1 MKYCNSLFIF
11 TCIILCCKSFAS
23 TYVGQTNGSFR
34 VDESGSA
41 SYSIPLNIPAGIAG
55 VQPQLGFSYSSNS
68 GDGLMGRG
76 WNFSGASA
84 ISRCAKNLTLDK
96 VQDNISHS
104 ANDRLCLNGQRL
116 VTWGNQHDKNL
127 SNYSYW
133 NAGKYHTEIDNF
145 SVVKAHGNTSQ
156 GPAAF
161 TVETKS
167 GEVHY
172 YGLASS
178 VSGNDSIGQPMNIA
192 LKVYGG
198 GNESSSDAFVNAG
211 SANIAKTWAL
221 KAIKDVKGNY
231 IVFRYTEDAVKGEHY
246 LKEVHYTGRTDGKSP
261 FARVILNYIDNP
273 KIFVG
278 WSAGTPISMRKMLD
292 SVTVYQDH
300 EVFRHYALN
309 YFTSAVLEEKNYL
322 ESIQEC
328 TDKNLTNC
336 LPATT
341 FSWQKPAEKSTSFTW
356 ETEPETGYR
365 YEVAVTESFAPFSN
379 YPSTKGRST
388 NRDYNQIID
397 LNGDGYS
404 DIVYTSG
411 SYWYASFGP
420 SYSSN
425 TQLTNTGV
433 AKKEYAQTIDYNGD
447 GQRDLLVANS
457 ETSNWMIISFV
468 PSVNVVEGCETETG
482 FEHICDSHVQNSR
495 ITLVNTGVRATGLE
509 GNVQVAD
516 VDGDGLEDI
525 VFRKNGHLEAYLN
538 NDGNGSFLHDS
549 SISNLSD
556 SSSKTFE
563 GNITRKTANIKT
575 ASGIDV
581 NGDGRTDLVI
591 KIGTM
596 SGSCNLNSYLDSKYD
611 CESIG
616 GVWTVENTSQY
627 KLLVSDGSNYSDK
640 QTLGNYKTVK
650 AADLNGDG
658 YTDIMYQL
666 GSRWYY
672 RLSNGIEFLS
682 PQSTNFNTS
691 DALSH
696 MMYFID
702 LNSDGR
708 ADVLHPTSSTNWHV
722 MLSRPSTSANRVIF
736 EKRGTKS
743 VDKNAAVRFGDMNA
757 DGKLDLLT
765 STNDNGWK
773 TYLASNPNQKDH
785 VIDKITSGWGVE
797 TNISYKNITNTEV
810 YFRQNSSFNVN
821 SDYFSPKAA
830 FYVVD
835 NVNTQTTNNNSVSVS
850 YQYGGLLLHKKGRGL
865 LGFEALRTTDNQSGI
880 VTETAYHQHWP
891 YTGMPLSTLQMKDNV
906 ILSLSS
912 NELKQLGTASGGI
925 MPYIYSNTDKS
936 NSLGSDNNQY
946 KISTTKNVFAYDIF
960 GNVKAST
967 VSVADVDNSQNKLI
981 TTTTNTY
988 GSSTLYQQKGRLTH
1002 STVNKKLYQ
1011 DGFLNSDIS
1020 RQSSFDY
1027 YAGSLLLKS
1036 SIISPESNKTKQ
1048 TTTYVYDPAG
1058 NKIEVWSTAAKNSI
1072 GSSFETRK
1080 SYTTFDS
1087 RYRYIASVKNHVNET
1102 TSFTYNGVSASSVTG
1117 LIDYADT
1124 TDTNGVKSRK
1134 YQNLLGQVTQ
1144 SRLYGKA
1151 QINSYTYQ
1159 DYCANTSCANTDAF
1173 IRISALA
1180 DGKAEKQKFL
1190 DAWGREIES
1199 RVKLQDG
1206 SWRVSKT
1213 TYDQQ
1218 GRVKRNYEPGK
1229 NSASS
1234 YYSEPTYDALGR
1246 VISNRQANGGFI
1258 EMAQYGKQSFTTN
1271 AKGQQ
1276 TETVKNYLGQTSSV
1290 FDTIGNELR
1299 YQYNAYG
1306 QLLYVNAINRSGIEN
1321 TRTTNT
1327 YDTYGNK
1334 LTTDDQ
1340 DKGLW
1345 RYSYSGFGE
1354 LLSQT
1359 DAQSQTVSF
1368 SYDILGR
1375 KVRRYDASG
1384 TVCWDI
1390 GNNNDKAIYSVGK
1403 LKKLR
1408 YFEGQNQPCSTTST
1422 PSYQQSQTYYSYG
1435 LPYQQTLKVDGA
1447 NYTSSTTYD
1456 NYHRVYSQSYP
1467 AKNFTI
1473 RNVYQN
1479 GYITKQLNH
1488 RTGRVYRHVESVNG
1502 RGQATAIKYGNGTS
1516 ESRSYQDST
1525 GWLKSLDA
1533 NSGLLTLHGF
1543 DYDYDT
1549 IGNLTDRDV
1558 FFGIGNSSNFAEHYS
1573 YDDLNRI
1580 THRSIAI
1587 SNAGD
1592 GTGVDPVEPIDPID
1606 PCEGSGG
1613 NNLLLS
1619 QSMMS
1624 ATSGVNKNF
1633 AIPGPVLPPVCLL
1646 GTSGNNS
1653 TSDNTNNQYY
1663 QLPSSYRMNE
1673 SYRYD
1678 DWGNITYK
1686 QNTGYYKYD
1695 TNKTNRLLGV
1705 YQYSNFTGQQ
1715 SYNFD
1720 YDDNGNVEND
1730 GKRTS
1735 DYTNFDKPY
1744 LITQDTSKTAFSYGP
1759 NREVYKRVDTRAGKQ
1774 TKTLYLGG
1782 YEQVKLPSGVIEH
1795 KFYFGNVV
1803 ITERS
1808 NNANDEFYLHKDHQG
1823 STTSITN
1830 ASGMVVQQFIYDP
1843 WGKQYNVHS
1852 NSIFSAYSSPGVS
1865 QGYTSHK
1872 MINDMDIIHMNGRTY
1887 NVALGRFMQA
1897 DPNIQAP
1904 LNMQNYNRYGYVL
1917 NNPMSM
1923 TDPSGYFFNKLFKKL
1938 NKLLGKFAPLFSIG
1952 LSILAPWGAGFW
1964 ASVGTGFIAGGIAT
1978 GSLRGALVGAF
1989 TAGAFHGVGTTFEGF
2004 GKLTLGLKAAKVL
2017 AHGLV
2022 GGISSVLSGGKFG
2035 HGFASAGLTQA
2046 FSGAIDKIGGRIG
2059 NITSGSYFSTANR
2072 ALRIV
2077 ASAVVGGTTSHITGG
2092 KFANGAITGAFS
2104 RGFNDEAHFTSVQE
2118 SWSTSFWKSMPS
2130 IPQGVVDFTSGFG
2143 DVVSFGGT
2151 KALREFM
2158 GTNSAVNFDS
2168 GYYTLGEFS
2177 GVLHSASIA
2186 GMGTMAKAIYQPQY
2200 WGRLRNA
2207 GFMSNS
2213 MLGAGV
2219 FSNYLNDN
2227 RSVATANSA
2236 MALSLTAFS
2245 FIPHGGR
2252 LMAGFFSPNIAG
2264 TSFLASKMY
2273 GQKE

>member
-1 MKYCNSLFIF
+1 MKCRISLLLLFL
-11 TCIILCCKSFAS
+11 TSLSVNSFAS

-41 SYSIPLNIPAGIAG
+41 TYSIPLNIPAGIAG

-76 WNFSGASA
+76 WSLSGASA
-84 ISRCAKNLTLDK
+84 ISRCAKNLTSDNE
-96 VQDNISHS
+96 QGNISHS

-116 VTWGNQHDKNL
+116 VTWGNQHNKNL
-127 SNYSYW
+127 SNNSYW
-133 NAGKYHTEIDNF
+133 AAGKYHTEIDNF
-145 SVVKAHGNTSQ
+145 SIVTAHGNTSQ
-156 GPAAF
+156 GPSAF

-167 GEVHY
+167 GEIHY
-172 YGLASS
+172 YGLASN
-178 VSGNDSIGQPMNIA
+178 VTGNDSMGQPMTIG
-192 LKVYGG
+192 LKIYGG
-198 GNESSSDAFVNAG
+198 ASESSSDAFVNAG
-211 SANIAKTWAL
+211 NANLAKAWAL

-231 IVFRYTEDAVKGEHY
+231 IVFRYHEDTVKGEHY

-261 FARVILNYIDNP
+261 FARVLLNYIDNP
-273 KIFVG
+273 KLFVG
-278 WSAGTPISMRKMLD
+278 WSVGSPVSMSKLLD

-300 EVFRHYALN
+300 EVYRHYALD
-309 YFTSAVLEEKNYL
+309 YFTSSVLEEKNYL
-322 ESIQEC
+322 EAIQEC
-328 TDKNLTNC
+328 TDKNKYNC
-336 LPATT
+336 LPATM
-341 FSWQKPAEKSTSFTW
+341 FGWQKPAEKSTSYIW
-356 ETEPETGYR
+356 RTEPETGYR
-365 YEVAVTESFAPFSN
+365 YKVAVTENFAPFN
-379 YPSTKGRST
+379 EYPSTKGRSD
-388 NRDYNQIID
+388 NRDYNHVID

-411 SYWYASFGP
+411 SYWYASLGP
-420 SYSSN
+420 SYTN
-425 TQLTNTGV
+425 NIRLTSTGV
-433 AKKEYAQTIDYNGD
+433 SKKAYAKTIDYNGD

-457 ETSNWMIISFV
+457 ETSNWMIISYV
-468 PSVNVVEGCETETG
+468 PSINLVEGCETEAG
-482 FEHICDSHVQNSR
+482 YEHVCHPFTQNSNL
-495 ITLVNTGVRATGLE
+495 TVVNTGVRATGLE
-509 GNVQVAD
+509 GNAQVAD

-538 NDGNGSFLHDS
+538 NGGNGSFIHDS
-549 SISNLSD
+549 SISNLSS
-556 SSSKTFE
+556 SSSKFFE

-591 KIGTM
+591 KVGTR
-596 SGSCNLNSYLDSKYD
+596 SGYCNLNSFIDTKYD
-611 CESIG
+611 CESIQ
-616 GVWTVENTSQY
+616 GVWTVENTSTY
-627 KLLVSDGSNYSDK
+627 KLLVSDGSNYNDK

-658 YTDIMYQL
+658 YTDIMYQK

-682 PQSTNFNTS
+682 QQSTSFNTS

-696 MMYFID
+696 MMHFID

-708 ADVLHPTSSTNWHV
+708 ADVLYPTSSTHWQV
-722 MLSRPSTSANRVIF
+722 MLSRPSTSADRVIF
-736 EKRGTKS
+736 EKRGTKT

-773 TYLASNPNQKDH
+773 TYLASNPNRKDH

-797 TNISYKNITNTEV
+797 TAISYKNITDSEV
-810 YFRQNSSFNVN
+810 YFRQNSSFNAN

-835 NVNTQTTNNNSVSVS
+835 NVNTQTKTNSNVSVS

-880 VTETAYHQHWP
+880 VTETAYHQQWP
-891 YTGMPLSTLQMKDNV
+891 FTGMPLSTLQMKDNV
-906 ILSLSS
+906 ILSSS
-912 NELKQLGTASGGI
+912 KNELKQRGTASGGL
-925 MPYIYSNTDKS
+925 MPYVYSSTDKS
-936 NSLGSDNNQY
+936 NILGSDDNSY
-946 KISTTKNVFAYDIF
+946 EISTTESVFTYDNF
-960 GNVKAST
+960 GNVKTSIVT
-967 VSVADVDNSQNKLI
+967 VSDAENSQNKLI

-988 GSSTLYQQKGRLTH
+988 GSSVLYQQKGRLTH

-1011 DGFLNSDIS
+1011 NSSLNSNIS

-1027 YAGSLLLKS
+1027 YAGSFLLKS
-1036 SIISPESNKTKQ
+1036 STISPENNKTKH
-1048 TTTYVYDPAG
+1048 TTAYVYDPAG
-1058 NKIEVWSTAAKNSI
+1058 NKIETWSTAAKNSV

-1080 SYTTFDS
+1080 SYTNYGS
-1087 RYRYIASVKNHVNET
+1087 RYRYISSVKNHLNESAT
-1102 TSFTYNGVSASSVTG
+1102 FTYNGVSASSVTG

-1124 TDTNGVKSRK
+1124 TDANGIKSRK

-1159 DYCANTSCANTDAF
+1159 DYCANTSCANTYAF
-1173 IRISALA
+1173 VRMRALA
-1180 DGKAEKQKFL
+1180 DGKPEKQKFL

-1246 VISNRQANGGFI
+1246 VTSNRQANGGFV

-1271 AKGQQ
+1271 AKGQR

-1306 QLLYVNAINRSGIEN
+1306 QLLNVRAINRSNIN
-1321 TRTTNT
+1321 SLRTTNT
-1327 YDTYGNK
+1327 YGAYGEK
-1334 LTTDDQ
+1334 LTTNDQ

-1345 RYSYSGFGE
+1345 RYSYSGFNE

-1384 TVCWDI
+1384 TVCWDM
-1390 GNNNDKAIYSVGK
+1390 GNNNDRATYSVGK
-1403 LKKLR
+1403 LKTLR
-1408 YFEGQNQPCSTTST
+1408 YFEGQNQSCSTTSS

-1447 NYTSSTTYD
+1447 NYTSAATYD
-1456 NYHRVYSQSYP
+1456 NYHRVYTQSYP
-1467 AKNFTI
+1467 AKNFTVRKI
-1473 RNVYQN
+1473 YQN
-1479 GYITKQLNH
+1479 GYMTKQLNH
-1488 RTGRVYRHVESVNG
+1488 RTGRVYQHVESVNG
-1502 RGQATAIKYGNGTS
+1502 RGQATAVKYGNGTS
-1516 ESRSYQDST
+1516 ESRSYQAST
-1525 GWLKSLDA
+1525 GWLKGLDA
-1533 NSGLLTLHGF
+1533 NSGILTLHGF

-1558 FFGIGNSSNFAEHYS
+1558 FFGVGSSSNFAEHYS
-1573 YDDLNRI
+1573 YDDLNRV
-1580 THRSIAI
+1580 TRRSIAI
-1587 SNAGD
+1587 SNAGG
-1592 GTGVDPVEPIDPID
+1592 GTGLDPVDPID
-1606 PCEGSGG
+1606 PTDPCDGSGG
-1613 NNLLLS
+1613 GNLLLS
-1619 QSMMS
+1619 QSMMKV
-1624 ATSGVNKNF
+1624 TSGVNKGF
-1633 AIPGPVLPPVCLL
+1633 AIPGPTPPPECLL
-1646 GTSGNNS
+1646 SAQVNTVNAS

-1673 SYRYD
+1673 NYRYD

-1695 TNKTNRLLGV
+1695 ANKTNRLLGV

-1715 SYNFD
+1715 SYNLS
-1720 YDDNGNVEND
+1720 YDNNGNVKND

-1759 NREVYKRVDTRAGKQ
+1759 NREVYKRLDTRGGKQ

-1795 KFYFGNVV
+1795 KFYVGNVV

-1852 NSIFSAYSSPGVS
+1852 NGIFSAYSSPGIS
-1865 QGYTSHK
+1865 RGYTGHK
-1872 MINDMDIIHMNGRTY
+1872 MVNDMDIIHMNGRTY

-1897 DPNIQAP
+1897 DPHIQAP
-1904 LNMQNYNRYGYVL
+1904 SNSQSYNRYAYVL
-1917 NNPMSM
+1917 NNPMSY
-1923 TDPSGYFFNKLFKKL
+1923 TDPSGYFFKAI
-1938 NKLLGKFAPLFSIG
+1938 GKFLKKNWRTIAAIAASYVTFGLATGAWTFAAASNLGAAALIG
-1952 LSILAPWGAGFW
+1952 GGAAAGFVSG
-1964 ASVGTGFIAGGIAT
+1964 AIST
-1978 GSLRGALVGAF
+1978 GSLRGALQGAF
-1989 TAGAFHGVGTTFEGF
+1989 SGALFGAIGGAGLGKFGAFVASGV
-2004 GKLTLGLKAAKVL
+2004 A
-2017 AHGLV
+2017 
-2022 GGISSVLSGGKFG
+2022 GGVMSDLQGGKFG
-2035 HGFASAGLTQA
+2035 HGFISAGVGAVAGGA
-2046 FSGAIDKIGGRIG
+2046 FGKAPMARIIG
-2059 NITSGSYFSTANR
+2059 
-2072 ALRIV
+2072 
-2077 ASAVVGGTTSHITGG
+2077 SAVVGGTLSKITGG
-2092 KFANGAITGAFS
+2092 KFANGALTAAF
-2104 RGFNDEAHFTSVQE
+2104 AA
-2118 SWSTSFWKSMPS
+2118 
-2130 IPQGVVDFTSGFG
+2130 
-2143 DVVSFGGT
+2143 
-2151 KALREFM
+2151 ALRSDW
-2158 GTNSAVNFDS
+2158 GTSKQKAVPEHLQKLFNSGNAADRQKAIDESIKHYGINMDGVKSVKYDPSLAGDGITSKS
-2168 GYYTLGEFS
+2168 GHVTIGRAAFTRSVGWLGSTLGHEIEVHFQAQAQK
-2177 GVLHSASIA
+2177 GNWWTDEQ
-2186 GMGTMAKAIYQPQY
+2186 GTAIQEVQAYDYELQ
-2200 WGRLRNA
+2200 NA
-2207 GFMSNS
+2207 ARFGLNISEINAINGIYKPPYYDS
-2213 MLGAGV
+2213 
-2219 FSNYLNDN
+2219 LNDAN
-2227 RSVATANSA
+2227 KARAATGDYS
-2236 MALSLTAFS
+2236 SYS
-2245 FIPHGGR
+2245 R
-2252 LMAGFFSPNIAG
+2252 
-2264 TSFLASKMY
+2264 
-2273 GQKE
+2273 

>member
-1 MKYCNSLFIF
+1 MKYGNSFFIF
-11 TCIILCCKSFAS
+11 TCIILCFNSFAS

-41 SYSIPLNIPAGIAG
+41 TYSIPLNIPAGIAG
-55 VQPQLGFSYSSNS
+55 VQPQLGFSYNSNS

-84 ISRCAKNLTLDK
+84 ISRCAKNLTLDNE
-96 VQDNISHS
+96 QGNISHS

-116 VTWGNQHDKNL
+116 VTWGNQHDKNI
-127 SNYSYW
+127 SNNSYW
-133 NAGKYHTEIDNF
+133 AAGKYHTEIDNF

-167 GEVHY
+167 GEILY

-178 VSGNDSIGQPMNIA
+178 VTGSDSMGLPMNIG

-211 SANIAKTWAL
+211 SRNIAKAWAL

-231 IVFRYTEDAVKGEHY
+231 IVFRYFEDTVNGEHY

-261 FARVILNYIDNP
+261 FARVLLNYNDNP

-278 WSAGTPISMRKMLD
+278 WSVGTPISMSKMLD
-292 SVTVYQDH
+292 SVTIYQDH

-328 TDKNLTNC
+328 TDTNLTNC

-356 ETEPETGYR
+356 KTEPETGYR
-365 YEVAVTESFAPFSN
+365 YKVAVTESFAPFN
-379 YPSTKGRST
+379 KYPSTKGRSA

-411 SYWYASFGP
+411 SYWYASLGP
-420 SYSSN
+420 YYTSN
-425 TQLTNTGV
+425 IRLTNTGV
-433 AKKEYAQTIDYNGD
+433 SKKAYAQTIDYNGD

-457 ETSNWMIISFV
+457 ETSNWMIISYV
-468 PSVNVVEGCETETG
+468 PSVNLVDGCETEAG
-482 FEHICDSHVQNSR
+482 YEHVCHPFTQNSNL
-495 ITLVNTGVRATGLE
+495 TVVNTGVRATGLE
-509 GNVQVAD
+509 GNAQVAD

-538 NDGNGSFLHDS
+538 NGGNGSFIHDN
-549 SISNLSD
+549 SISNLSS
-556 SSSKTFE
+556 SSSKAFE

-591 KIGTM
+591 KVGTR
-596 SGSCNLNSYLDSKYD
+596 SGYCNLNGFIDTKYD
-611 CESIG
+611 CESIQ
-616 GVWTVENTSQY
+616 GVWTVESTSTY

-658 YTDIMYQL
+658 YTDIMFQQ

-682 PQSTNFNTS
+682 PQTTSFNTS

-708 ADVLHPTSSTNWHV
+708 ADVLYPTSSTNWHV
-722 MLSRPSTSANRVIF
+722 ILSRPSTSANRVIF
-736 EKRGTKS
+736 EKRGTKT

-757 DGKLDLLT
+757 DGKIDLLT

-773 TYLASNPNQKDH
+773 TYLASNPNRKDH

-797 TNISYKNITNTEV
+797 TEISYKNITDSEV
-810 YFRQNSSFNVN
+810 YFRQNSSFNTN

-835 NVNTQTTNNNSVSVS
+835 DVNTQTTTNSNVSVS

-880 VTETAYHQHWP
+880 VTETAYHQQWP
-891 YTGMPLSTLQMKDNV
+891 FTGMPLSTLQMKDNV
-906 ILSLSS
+906 ILSSS
-912 NELKQLGTASGGI
+912 KNELKQRGTVSGGL
-925 MPYIYSNTDKS
+925 MPYVYSSTDKS

-946 KISTTKNVFAYDIF
+946 EISTTESAFTYDTF
-960 GNVKAST
+960 GNVKTSIVT
-967 VSVADVDNSQNKLI
+967 VSDAENSQNKLI

-988 GSSTLYQQKGRLTH
+988 GSSVLYQQKGRLTH

-1011 DGFLNSDIS
+1011 NSSLNSNIS

-1036 SIISPESNKTKQ
+1036 SIISPENNKTKQ
-1048 TTTYVYDPAG
+1048 TTRYIYDNAG
-1058 NKIEVWSTAAKNSI
+1058 NKIEAWSTAAK
-1072 GSSFETRK
+1072 SSTGTNFETRK
-1080 SYTTFDS
+1080 SFTTFDS
-1087 RYRYIASVKNHVNET
+1087 RYRYVLSVKNHLNEA
-1102 TSFTYNGVSASSVTG
+1102 TSFTYNGVSANTVKG

-1124 TDTNGVKSRK
+1124 TDANGIRSRK

-1151 QINSYTYQ
+1151 QIKSYTYQ
-1159 DYCANTSCANTDAF
+1159 DYCANTNCANSDAF
-1173 IRISALA
+1173 LRIRTLA
-1180 DGKAEKQKFL
+1180 DGQTEKQKFI
-1190 DAWGREIES
+1190 DAWGREVET

-1234 YYSEPTYDALGR
+1234 YYSEPTYDAIGR
-1246 VISNRQANGGFI
+1246 VISNRQANGGFV
-1258 EMAQYGKQSFTTN
+1258 EMEQYGKQSFTIN
-1271 AKGQQ
+1271 AKGQR

-1306 QLLYVNAINRSGIEN
+1306 QLLNVRGINRSNIN
-1321 TRTTNT
+1321 SLRTTNT
-1327 YDTYGNK
+1327 YGTYGVK
-1334 LTTDDQ
+1334 LTTNDQ

-1390 GNNNDKAIYSVGK
+1390 GNNNDNATYRVGK
-1403 LKKLR
+1403 LKTLR
-1408 YFEGQNQPCSTTST
+1408 YFEGQNQSCSTTST

-1435 LPYQQTLKVDGA
+1435 LPYQQILKVDGV
-1447 NYTSSTTYD
+1447 NYTSTTTYD
-1456 NYHRVYSQSYP
+1456 NYHRVYTQSYP

-1473 RNVYQN
+1473 RNTYQN
-1479 GYITKQLNH
+1479 GYLTKQLNH
-1488 RTGRVYRHVESVNG
+1488 RTGRVYQHIESVNG

-1516 ESRSYQDST
+1516 ESRGYQAST

-1533 NSGLLTLHGF
+1533 NSGILTLHGF

-1558 FFGIGNSSNFAEHYS
+1558 FFGVGSSSNFAEHYT
-1573 YDDLNRI
+1573 YDDLNRVI
-1580 THRSIAI
+1580 RRSIAI

-1592 GTGVDPVEPIDPID
+1592 GTGLDPVDPID
-1606 PCEGSGG
+1606 PTDPCDGSGG
-1613 NNLLLS
+1613 GNLLLS
-1619 QSMMS
+1619 HSMMS
-1624 ATSGVNKNF
+1624 ATSGINKSF
-1633 AIPGPVLPPVCLL
+1633 ALPVPGPVPPPECSLSTQVN
-1646 GTSGNNS
+1646 TVNAS

-1663 QLPSSYRMNE
+1663 QLPSRYRMNE
-1673 SYRYD
+1673 NYKYD

-1715 SYNFD
+1715 TYNLSYDN
-1720 YDDNGNVEND
+1720 NGNVKND

-1759 NREVYKRVDTRAGKQ
+1759 SREVYKRVDTREGKQ

-1795 KFYFGNVV
+1795 KFYVGNVV

-1852 NSIFSAYSSPGVS
+1852 NGIFSAYSSPGIS
-1865 QGYTSHK
+1865 KGYTGHK
-1872 MINDMDIIHMNGRTY
+1872 MVNDMDIIHMNGRTY
-1887 NVALGRFMQA
+1887 NVVLGRFMQA
-1897 DPNIQAP
+1897 DPHIQAP
-1904 LNMQNYNRYGYVL
+1904 THLQNYNRYAYVL

-1923 TDPSGYFFNKLFKKL
+1923 TDPSGYFFTKLGKKLFRGLIKTSVKIFGAEL
-1938 NKLLGKFAPLFSIG
+1938 TNFAGSVFFSWAG
-1952 LSILAPWGAGFW
+1952 LAPGAGYWSYNFTR
-1964 ASVGTGFIAGGIAT
+1964 AMGGT
-1978 GSLRGALVGAF
+1978 SSGALKGAITATASAIAFNTVGAQ
-1989 TAGAFHGVGTTFEGF
+1989 TAAGSFENM
-2004 GKLTLGLKAAKVL
+2004 LGNAV
-2017 AHGLV
+2017 V
-2022 GGISSVLSGGKFG
+2022 GGIMSDLQGGKFG
-2035 HGFASAGLTQA
+2035 HGFWAAGLPAGLKGKYGDFGIGTSA
-2046 FSGAIDKIGGRIG
+2046 DLKPFRVMIAAVIGG
-2059 NITSGSYFSTANR
+2059 TASV
-2072 ALRIV
+2072 I
-2077 ASAVVGGTTSHITGG
+2077 SGG
-2092 KFANGAITGAFS
+2092 KFANGAITGAYTQLFNAEKATSKVEDAILLFMKNTGIS
-2104 RGFNDEAHFTSVQE
+2104 RDGVNALIQLGDSINKLAEGAQNATNFKVMVTSMNINE
-2118 SWSTSFWKSMPS
+2118 LKSLSMALGVSKNTISMGLQYQNGDLLKIELQRLYTHSHIRETLGNVVSAVKSAQTAIYIDPMLRIVPKWIS
-2130 IPQGVVDFTSGFG
+2130 IPYQASQ
-2143 DVVSFGGT
+2143 
-2151 KALREFM
+2151 
-2158 GTNSAVNFDS
+2158 
-2168 GYYTLGEFS
+2168 YPPGE
-2177 GVLHSASIA
+2177 
-2186 GMGTMAKAIYQPQY
+2186 
-2200 WGRLRNA
+2200 
-2207 GFMSNS
+2207 
-2213 MLGAGV
+2213 
-2219 FSNYLNDN
+2219 
-2227 RSVATANSA
+2227 
-2236 MALSLTAFS
+2236 
-2245 FIPHGGR
+2245 
-2252 LMAGFFSPNIAG
+2252 
-2264 TSFLASKMY
+2264 
-2273 GQKE
+2273 

>member
-1 MKYCNSLFIF
+1 M
-11 TCIILCCKSFAS
+11 
-23 TYVGQTNGSFR
+23 
-34 VDESGSA
+34 
-41 SYSIPLNIPAGIAG
+41 
-55 VQPQLGFSYSSNS
+55 
-68 GDGLMGRG
+68 
-76 WNFSGASA
+76 
-84 ISRCAKNLTLDK
+84 
-96 VQDNISHS
+96 
-104 ANDRLCLNGQRL
+104 
-116 VTWGNQHDKNL
+116 
-127 SNYSYW
+127 
-133 NAGKYHTEIDNF
+133 
-145 SVVKAHGNTSQ
+145 
-156 GPAAF
+156 
-161 TVETKS
+161 
-167 GEVHY
+167 
-172 YGLASS
+172 
-178 VSGNDSIGQPMNIA
+178 
-192 LKVYGG
+192 
-198 GNESSSDAFVNAG
+198 
-211 SANIAKTWAL
+211 
-221 KAIKDVKGNY
+221 
-231 IVFRYTEDAVKGEHY
+231 
-246 LKEVHYTGRTDGKSP
+246 
-261 FARVILNYIDNP
+261 
-273 KIFVG
+273 
-278 WSAGTPISMRKMLD
+278 
-292 SVTVYQDH
+292 
-300 EVFRHYALN
+300 
-309 YFTSAVLEEKNYL
+309 
-322 ESIQEC
+322 
-328 TDKNLTNC
+328 
-336 LPATT
+336 
-341 FSWQKPAEKSTSFTW
+341 
-356 ETEPETGYR
+356 
-365 YEVAVTESFAPFSN
+365 
-379 YPSTKGRST
+379 
-388 NRDYNQIID
+388 
-397 LNGDGYS
+397 
-404 DIVYTSG
+404 
-411 SYWYASFGP
+411 
-420 SYSSN
+420 
-425 TQLTNTGV
+425 
-433 AKKEYAQTIDYNGD
+433 
-447 GQRDLLVANS
+447 
-457 ETSNWMIISFV
+457 
-468 PSVNVVEGCETETG
+468 
-482 FEHICDSHVQNSR
+482 
-495 ITLVNTGVRATGLE
+495 
-509 GNVQVAD
+509 
-516 VDGDGLEDI
+516 
-525 VFRKNGHLEAYLN
+525 
-538 NDGNGSFLHDS
+538 
-549 SISNLSD
+549 
-556 SSSKTFE
+556 
-563 GNITRKTANIKT
+563 
-575 ASGIDV
+575 
-581 NGDGRTDLVI
+581 
-591 KIGTM
+591 
-596 SGSCNLNSYLDSKYD
+596 
-611 CESIG
+611 
-616 GVWTVENTSQY
+616 
-627 KLLVSDGSNYSDK
+627 
-640 QTLGNYKTVK
+640 
-650 AADLNGDG
+650 
-658 YTDIMYQL
+658 
-666 GSRWYY
+666 
-672 RLSNGIEFLS
+672 
-682 PQSTNFNTS
+682 
-691 DALSH
+691 
-696 MMYFID
+696 
-702 LNSDGR
+702 
-708 ADVLHPTSSTNWHV
+708 
-722 MLSRPSTSANRVIF
+722 
-736 EKRGTKS
+736 
-743 VDKNAAVRFGDMNA
+743 
-757 DGKLDLLT
+757 
-765 STNDNGWK
+765 
-773 TYLASNPNQKDH
+773 
-785 VIDKITSGWGVE
+785 
-797 TNISYKNITNTEV
+797 
-810 YFRQNSSFNVN
+810 
-821 SDYFSPKAA
+821 
-830 FYVVD
+830 
-835 NVNTQTTNNNSVSVS
+835 SVS

-906 ILSLSS
+906 ILSSSS

-925 MPYIYSNTDKS
+925 MPYIYSSTDKS

-1058 NKIEVWSTAAKNSI
+1058 NKIEVWSTAAKNSL

-1124 TDTNGVKSRK
+1124 TDANGVKSRK

-1173 IRISALA
+1173 VRIRALA
-1180 DGKAEKQKFL
+1180 DGKTEKQKFL

-1246 VISNRQANGGFI
+1246 VTSNRQANGGFV

-1271 AKGQQ
+1271 AKGQR

-1290 FDTIGNELR
+1290 FDTTGNELS

-1306 QLLYVNAINRSGIEN
+1306 QLLYVNAINRSGIES

-1384 TVCWDI
+1384 TVCWDF

-1408 YFEGQNQPCSTTST
+1408 YFEGQNQSCSTTST

-1435 LPYQQTLKVDGA
+1435 LPYQQTLKVDAA

-1456 NYHRVYSQSYP
+1456 NYHRVYTQSYP
-1467 AKNFTI
+1467 ANNFTV
-1473 RNVYQN
+1473 RNIYQN
-1479 GYITKQLNH
+1479 GYMTKQLNH
-1488 RTGRVYRHVESVNG
+1488 RTGRVYQHVESVNG

-1516 ESRSYQDST
+1516 ESRGYQAST

-1533 NSGLLTLHGF
+1533 NSGMLTLHGF

-1558 FFGIGNSSNFAEHYS
+1558 FFGVGSSSNFAEHYT
-1573 YDDLNRI
+1573 YDDLNRV
-1580 THRSIAI
+1580 TRRSIAI

-1592 GTGVDPVEPIDPID
+1592 GTGLDPVDPIDPTD
-1606 PCEGSGG
+1606 PCEGSSGA
-1613 NNLLLS
+1613 NLLLS

-1624 ATSGVNKNF
+1624 ATSGVNKSF
-1633 AIPGPVLPPVCLL
+1633 ASPVPGPVPPPECSLSTQVN
-1646 GTSGNNS
+1646 TVNAS

-1673 SYRYD
+1673 NYRYD

-1795 KFYFGNVV
+1795 KFYVGNVV

-1904 LNMQNYNRYGYVL
+1904 LNMQNYNRYAYVL

-1923 TDPSGYFFNKLFKKL
+1923 TDPSGYFFKR
-1938 NKLLGKFAPLFSIG
+1938 LGKFFKRTLKSFAKIPLLNTAIQIGLTLTCGMCVADYIAFQTYAITGSLGAGLRAGFITVGTAAIFNSIG
-1952 LSILAPWGAGFW
+1952 EAFQGSGIMVKNGLGHVVAHA
-1964 ASVGTGFIAGGIAT
+1964 IAGGIIT
-1978 GSLRGALVGAF
+1978 D
-1989 TAGAFHGVGTTFEGF
+1989 
-2004 GKLTLGLKAAKVL
+2004 LK
-2017 AHGLV
+2017 
-2022 GGISSVLSGGKFG
+2022 GGKFG
-2035 HGFASAGLTQA
+2035 HGFFAAGITKGFQA
-2046 FSGAIDKIGGRIG
+2046 
-2059 NITSGSYFSTANR
+2059 SGSMSDDP
-2072 ALRIV
+2072 ALATIQ
-2077 ASAVVGGTTSHITGG
+2077 SAVVGGTASAISGG
-2092 KFANGAITGAFS
+2092 KFANGAVTAAFQYLYNYAQNATVIEREAEIAEIRKNLNLTKEQAMNVLNKFFVHNKIADVKEIDSALLALSMDVLARGIHATRPFLTVSRLQAVIPFLGAP
-2104 RGFNDEAHFTSVQE
+2104 RAVQIFNTSVDI
-2118 SWSTSFWKSMPS
+2118 SAGGASDWK
-2130 IPQGVVDFTSGFG
+2130 QF
-2143 DVVSFGGT
+2143 
-2151 KALREFM
+2151 
-2158 GTNSAVNFDS
+2158 
-2168 GYYTLGEFS
+2168 FS
-2177 GVLHSASIA
+2177 EEPNYSNPRIASI
-2186 GMGTMAKAIYQPQY
+2186 IIP
-2200 WGRLRNA
+2200 
-2207 GFMSNS
+2207 
-2213 MLGAGV
+2213 
-2219 FSNYLNDN
+2219 
-2227 RSVATANSA
+2227 SVRG
-2236 MALSLTAFS
+2236 
-2245 FIPHGGR
+2245 IH
-2252 LMAGFFSPNIAG
+2252 
-2264 TSFLASKMY
+2264 
-2273 GQKE
+2273 QKEYDELRGVY